1 MDFRQM
7 TENLGNDQLRR
18 REMRDSLGNSVRQAL
33 QQTWNEQA
41 SSLAADAHDMR
52 MQAMRD
58 NDVSPL
64 PGHPMNA
71 PVSRPASGIRPGEE
85 HVPVADTL
93 ASLSSRGREGLRAA
107 HAASGDT
114 TSFDEWAYQKYG
126 KMAPE
131 DRRRAMNSAGLAGD
145 TKSFHDRRLVR
156 DIINRDARMAPPDQ
170 RMGADARAGLLQSAP
185 AGPLDKLRQL
195 QWEQRAQQ
203 EAGRFERVAD
213 NNRNRSLTAAL
224 NNPRVAP
231 GMYAAALQGADTP
244 LAAAHVHAA
253 VGNHR
258 AAAQAMDL
266 AGRQAEAQAAVDAA
280 RLKDPPADTRTVPE
294 QLKQQYDAALALPD
308 DAQRLDA
315 LRAVIHRANA
325 KPPLPPEEVDRRAQD
340 VLLHHKARTDPGSP
354 EVEQHLDKFRGDKD
368 KYLTEA
374 NKLGIPQQQA
384 ERMYTQSLGRQGQ
397 LEAAVNG
404 FGKFTGWW

>member
-33 QQTWNEQA
+33 QQNWNEQA

-85 HVPVADTL
+85 HVPVADAL
-93 ASLSSRGREGLRAA
+93 ASLSARGREGLRAA

-145 TKSFHDRRLVR
+145 TKAFHDRRLVR

-224 NNPRVAP
+224 NNPRVAQ
-231 GMYAAALQGADTP
+231 GMYAASLQGAATP

-266 AGRQAEAQAAVDAA
+266 AGREMEANAEVDAA
-280 RLKDPPADTRTVPE
+280 RAAHQLPPDRTIAGQMSPE
-294 QLKQQYDAALALPD
+294 FAEALAMPNE
-308 DAQRLDA
+308 AERLE
-315 LRAVIHRANA
+315 AVRTIIRKSNQAT
-325 KPPLPPEEVDRRAQD
+325 PLPEEAVDS
-340 VLLHHKARTDPGSP
+340 KAREIVREHIARTTPDHP
-354 EVEQHLDKFRGDKD
+354 EVQKHLDKFRRDKD
-368 KYLTEA
+368 AYMAEA
-374 NKLGIPQQQA
+374 RRLGIPNETA
-384 ERMYTQSLGRQGQ
+384 ERMYTQSLGRQGPM
-397 LEAAVNG
+397 EAAVNG
-404 FGKFTGWW
+404 FGALTGLW